1 MKCPE
6 QAETQCDRPSPH
18 TALSLWTQGT
28 VHAVC
33 PHSLPPVASP
43 GQQEENGAAET
54 WLGCRAA
61 PQGGPR
67 GCPRSPHPPMSAP
80 ACPAQRQAS
89 GQRQHPCPEGGG
101 PGSTPGCWP
110 FPGETSG
117 TSPEHATAPQVPAR
131 SSLHQLQA
139 DGVGCTAHR
148 LRVRPALRL
157 PSAPARPR
165 WPWTTGQGPGAG
177 VGQGRGPRA
186 LPHLG
191 CRRGEVVGCVVSGQ
205 GCCPLGR

>member
-61 PQGGPR
+61 PQGDPR
-67 GCPRSPHPPMSAP
+67 GCPRPPHPPMSAP
-80 ACPAQRQAS
+80 ACPAQHQAS
-89 GQRQHPCPEGGG
+89 GQRQHPCPGGG
-101 PGSTPGCWP
+101 RPRLYSWLLA
-110 FPGETSG
+110 FPRRDEWDVPRARHSPSG
-117 TSPEHATAPQVPAR
+117 TSCRQTAWAALRTV
-131 SSLHQLQA
+131 
-139 DGVGCTAHR
+139 
-148 LRVRPALRL
+148 RVRPALRP